1 MGRVPLLLV
10 LLLGALAG
18 CTDLERAGSPPAWRH
33 PDPGSMPG
41 KGEIDP
47 DDGFMEHLARRGEPA
62 AQAVAATLA
71 VAPPQRPRKA
81 MASST

>member
-1 MGRVPLLLV
+1 
-10 LLLGALAG
+10 
-18 CTDLERAGSPPAWRH
+18 
-33 PDPGSMPG
+33 MPG

-47 DDGFMEHLARRGEPA
+47 DDGFMEHLARRGEPV
-62 AQAVAATLA
+62 QAVTATLA

>member
-1 MGRVPLLLV
+1 MRRVPLLLV

-18 CTDLERAGSPPAWRH
+18 CTDLERTGSPPAWRH

-47 DDGFMEHLARRGEPA
+47 DDGFMEHLARRGEPV
-62 AQAVAATLA
+62 QAVAATLA